1 MRGYVVKPFPW
12 SPDGIR
18 VEGVTEGEER
28 EFGRFFTGLRD
39 FGFVREVQAVAGA
52 PETGAAA
59 GASENKTA
67 EGGSEPGAAD
77 APPDANPAEQPG
89 EPSAPAGAPET
100 RGPQNQAGPPPSNP
114 STDADQAP
122 PAPPQPPVATPD
134 ALEVK
139 HVGRGKYAVYRGDE
153 RLTDEPLTK
162 EEAEAELAR
171 LGG

>member
-1 MRGYVVKPFPW
+1 MRGYVVKPFRW

-59 GASENKTA
+59 GASENKAA
-67 EGGSEPGAAD
+67 EGGPEPGAAD
-77 APPDANPAEQPG
+77 APPDANPAEQPTD
-89 EPSAPAGAPET
+89 PSAPDPTGALETGGQQNEAGL
-100 RGPQNQAGPPPSNP
+100 PPSDP
-114 STDADQAP
+114 STDADQPP
-122 PAPPQPPVATPD
+122 PAPPQPPVAI
-134 ALEVK
+134 EVK